1 MGGVK
6 IPITSTKAA
15 FLSAEAQILHAT
27 AGWGHI
33 SPQTDGHWCLQLNS
47 FEQRLSHG
55 SRMHGLPHGK
65 GQAPWGH
72 FHTHDSA
79 HEGQG
84 SWHFRPQLII
94 LIYYLH
100 NPHIPWMHTRYW
112 TELFAGRALRS
123 SMAHTPTNMTAKER
137 TLALRCALS
146 CMLSFG
152 HWSKTAL
159 NMRK

>member
-15 FLSAEAQILHAT
+15 FLSVEAQILHAT

-94 LIYYLH
+94 LIL
-100 NPHIPWMHTRYW
+100 
-112 TELFAGRALRS
+112 LFTQS
-123 SMAHTPTNMTAKER
+123 AHTVNAYTLLNRAFRREGTPKLHGTHPRKYDRKGENAR
-137 TLALRCALS
+137 TSLCTFLHAE
-146 CMLSFG
+146 F
-152 HWSKTAL
+152 WSLKQ
-159 NMRK
+159 NRP